1 MNLKHTLA
9 LKHLCFVPLRSCVL
23 VTVLI
28 LTMQSLVGPR
38 YQRGHRSLAANLA
51 QSTSGGD
58 AEGPSRDLGS
68 KETTAPSHEEEDE
81 DYDIREEVEEVIG
94 TQPLIASCVPLL
106 LQVYHYYVFPLCI

>member
-1 MNLKHTLA
+1 MVASVGHYFNTGHT
-9 LKHLCFVPLRSCVL
+9 
-23 VTVLI
+23 
-28 LTMQSLVGPR
+28 PR

-68 KETTAPSHEEEDE
+68 KETTAPSHEEEEE

-94 TQPLIASCVPLL
+94 TQPLIASCVPF
-106 LQVYHYYVFPLCI
+106 YYYYIVFPLCI